1 MLIAST
7 LNNNSNG
14 YSIVNKEFL
23 ASYIADYSRDFTK
36 CAVADIANVS
46 AQSNYRVVHNLG
58 TQNIVLNAY
67 EISSTPVSV
76 EVSYSVPDAS
86 TVVVSFDSLGEIKPT
101 VRIVIIGALTNST
114 ARVSLIKNSD

>member
-23 ASYIADYSRDFTK
+23 TSYIADYTSNYTK
-36 CAVADIANVS
+36 CAVADISNVS
-46 AQSNYRVVHNLG
+46 AQSSYRIVHNLG

-67 EISSTPVSV
+67 ETTSTPVSV
-76 EVSYSVPDAS
+76 GISYSVPDVS
-86 TVVVSFDSLGEIKPT
+86 TVVVSFDSLGGQKPT
-101 VRIVIIGALTNST
+101 VRIVIIGALTNSV
-114 ARVSLIKNSD
+114 AQVSLLQNPD